1 MTNNCITSLPNA
13 PLNTLVAE
21 VRSWLGQNHVTRA
34 LATSQVAFDATNG
47 SVVEAF
53 SLLADTSMTLAQGT
67 AGLILQTTAP
77 LTVVTT
83 VVTVSPPSTVTN
95 TFTVNS
101 ILLLDE
107 ATTTVMI
114 TNPNASGG
122 STITGRLYYVP
133 NTVL

>member
-21 VRSWLGQNHVTRA
+21 VRAWLGQNHVTRN
-34 LATSQVAFDATNG
+34 LATAQVAFDATNG

-53 SLLADTSMTLAQGT
+53 NIPAASSLTLSQGT

-83 VVTVSPPSTVTN
+83 VTVVSPPSTVTN
-95 TFTVNS
+95 TFIVNS
-101 ILLLDE
+101 LLVLDQ
-107 ATTTVMI
+107 ATTTVVL
-114 TNPNASGG
+114 TNTNLSGG
-122 STITGRLYYVP
+122 AAITGRLYYVP
-133 NTVL
+133 NTPL